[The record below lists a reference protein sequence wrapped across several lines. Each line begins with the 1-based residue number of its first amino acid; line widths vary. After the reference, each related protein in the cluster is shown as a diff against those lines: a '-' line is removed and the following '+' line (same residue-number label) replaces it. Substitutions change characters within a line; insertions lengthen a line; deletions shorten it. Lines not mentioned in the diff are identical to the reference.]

1 MLFYV
6 FVMRALR
13 ILIPVLCIPFFVSG
27 MVADAIDQG
36 SIVSRTLQISS
47 LTDELDLL
55 CDKNKLSIALSG
67 PPEPFRPFLARQY
80 TIIHENA
87 ARISP
92 RILLAY
98 FLRAP
103 PLI

>member
-1 MLFYV
+1 MKT
-6 FVMRALR
+6 LR
-13 ILIPVLCIPFFVSG
+13 ILIPVLCIPFFVSA

-36 SIVSRTLQISS
+36 SIVTRTLQVSS

-55 CDKNKLSIALSG
+55 CDKTKLSIALSG
-67 PPEPFRPFLARQY
+67 PPESARPFLARQY
-80 TIIHENA
+80 TTIQESA

-92 RILLAY
+92 RILLPY

-103 PLI
+103 PLF